1 MYIDSHC
8 HILSSEYDDVNEI
21 VEDAVKNGI
30 EKMINNGY
38 DIKSSLEV
46 IELSKKYNN
55 LYAAIGISPDNVDQ
69 YNEKTIDFFQN
80 LIDKNKIVAIGEVGL
95 DYYWTTETK
104 EKQKIV
110 FSEML
115 KLAEKNKLPVIVHS
129 RNAFEYT

>member
-55 LYAAIGISPDNVDQ
+55 
-69 YNEKTIDFFQN
+69 
-80 LIDKNKIVAIGEVGL
+80 
-95 DYYWTTETK
+95 
-104 EKQKIV
+104 
-110 FSEML
+110 
-115 KLAEKNKLPVIVHS
+115 
-129 RNAFEYT
+129 